1 MIDQSQI
8 HGEEFTGY
16 EGPQNGAFA
25 CGNCTY
31 FAAGSCGQ
39 KIMMEKSKLPR
50 VDGGRVEVSPKGCC
64 EYIERKKVKRMISPR
79 AKAMFGKKPMPAN
92 DNDADD
98 KGKPMPSAAPMPPP
112 KRPGKRMMR
121 KGGSK

>member
-8 HGEEFTGY
+8 HGEADTGY
-16 EGPQNGAFA
+16 EGPQNGPFQ
-25 CGNCTY
+25 CSNCEY
-31 FAAGSCGQ
+31 FSAGSCGQ

-50 VDGGRVEVSPKGCC
+50 VDGGRVQVSPKGCC

-92 DNDADD
+92 DNDMDD
-98 KGKPMPSAAPMPPP
+98 KGKPAMKPTGPMPEP
-112 KRPGKRMMR
+112 KRPGKRMFKR
-121 KGGSK
+121 SGK